1 MLLLR
6 CRILA
11 SQTAETVDDINP
23 RLPDTHIYKFDA
35 PEGFEEL
42 VGRGILFT
50 DDWCY
55 DGVVSKVEILGVVG
69 Q

>member
-35 PEGFEEL
+35 PEGYEEL
-42 VGRGILFT
+42 INWSRNPLF
-50 DDWCY
+50 
-55 DGVVSKVEILGVVG
+55 
-69 Q
+69 